1 MNASSMERSI
11 TPIDSFGGK
20 KEDDVVR
27 LFAHAA
33 RVEASPEPDRDLNPL
48 EEYLGLNYIR
58 VQHDVEVTIDRKSEI
73 GSESC

>member
-1 MNASSMERSI
+1 MNASIVERSM

-20 KEDDVVR
+20 KEEDVVR
-27 LFAHAA
+27 LFAHAT

-58 VQHDVEVTIDRKSEI
+58 VQHDVEVTIDQKSDI
-73 GSESC
+73 ES